1 MHSYSVLYCSD
12 GVCIS
17 TICLDYIKVGEIARL
32 ARMIF
37 GDVVVRYTILVCSL
51 READDPQYCIR
62 DSKPVS
68 LLPVALLREL

>member
-51 READDPQYCIR
+51 
-62 DSKPVS
+62 DSVLYSGFKACKS
-68 LLPVALLREL
+68 VALLREL